1 MINYKSILSMKG
13 VFDLKFSIVVPAY
26 NEGKHIY
33 ENVLTIV
40 RTVEKFAPDFEV
52 LPVNDGSKDNTA
64 DEIIRASK
72 DDSRVVPVIYEVN
85 RGKGGA
91 IAEGV
96 ARASGDIIGFIDADL
111 DLSPELFE
119 SFLKK
124 MEETSCGV
132 VIGSKMH
139 KDSKLN
145 YPVARKVFS
154 FCYFVM
160 LKVLFGLGVKDTQTG
175 IKIYKAEYIKRV
187 ASIQRVKGFAFDIE
201 QLALVNNLGA
211 QIKEMPIVLNYS
223 REASFGRIRIKDI
236 FKMFVDTFKIWW
248 NLRIRK
254 NYKY

>member
-1 MINYKSILSMKG
+1 MDGKFK
-13 VFDLKFSIVVPAY
+13 LKFSIVVPAY
-26 NEGKHIY
+26 NEGEHIF

-40 RTVEKFAPDFEV
+40 KAVEKFASDFEV

-64 DEIIRASK
+64 AEIIRASK
-72 DDSRVVPVIYEVN
+72 LDPRVIPVIYEEN

-96 ARASGDIIGFIDADL
+96 NKASGDVIGFIDADL

-124 MEETSCGV
+124 MTESSCEV

-145 YPVARKVFS
+145 YPLARKIFS
-154 FCYFVM
+154 FCYFIM
-160 LKVLFGLGVKDTQTG
+160 LKVLFGLRVKDTQTG
-175 IKIYKAEYIKRV
+175 IKIYKASYIKRIS
-187 ASIQRVKGFAFDIE
+187 SIQRVKGFAFDIE
-201 QLALVNNLGA
+201 QLALANNLGA
-211 QIKEMPIVLNYS
+211 RIEEMPIVLNYS

-236 FKMFVDTFKIWW
+236 LKMFGDTLKIWW
-248 NLRIRK
+248 NLRVIK
-254 NYKY
+254 NYHY